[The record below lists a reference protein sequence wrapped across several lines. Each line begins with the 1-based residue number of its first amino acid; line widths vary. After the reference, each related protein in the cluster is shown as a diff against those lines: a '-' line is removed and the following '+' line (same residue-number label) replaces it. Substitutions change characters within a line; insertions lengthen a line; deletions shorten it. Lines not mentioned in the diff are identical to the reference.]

1 MGLARAPVTPAMSDS
16 LSPPLLSILVPA
28 YGYADGVARIL
39 AGLAPWPGGACEVLV
54 FDDSPDDA
62 VAEVVRAFNA
72 RGGCQVDYRRNTPA
86 LGAVQN
92 WNALIAAA
100 GGQHAWLL
108 HHDEFPIGERFVD
121 RLLARLGA
129 AGTAD
134 VLLLDCLLADAANGH
149 NRRHLPAALRL
160 AVARHAPRYLYRRNV
175 IGPASV
181 MVVRRALYPVF
192 ASPLRWLVDVDAYV
206 RLLQIHGLHID
217 LAPDLAVGSVL
228 ARQDSITATLQ
239 PGLGRLEQAE
249 RSWLHQ
255 QRAAST
261 PWLRADRPG
270 GATRLLLLGES
281 LLWALW
287 RLVSRCPWWLGL
299 SARPRAELRQALR
312 RGTST

>member
-1 MGLARAPVTPAMSDS
+1 MSDP

-62 VAEVVRAFNA
+62 VAEVVLAFNA

-100 GGQHAWLL
+100 GGQHAWLM

-192 ASPLRWLVDVDAYV
+192 APPLRWLVDVDAYV
-206 RLLQIHGLHID
+206 RLLQIHDLHID

-261 PWLRADRPG
+261 PWLRGDRQG
-270 GATRLLLLGES
+270 GVTRLLLLGES

-287 RLVSRCPWWLGL
+287 RLASRCPWWLGF